1 MIEDDHYDIL
11 HEQMK
16 ENCKDCVHF
25 YICYYKKC
33 GECGKHLHDNG
44 KEVRQ

>member
-1 MIEDDHYDIL
+1 MTT
-11 HEQMK
+11 
-16 ENCKDCVHF
+16 ENCKDCVHV

>member
-1 MIEDDHYDIL
+1 MTT
-11 HEQMK
+11 
-16 ENCKDCVHF
+16 ENCKDCMHF
-25 YICYYKKC
+25 YICYYKNC

>member
-25 YICYYKKC
+25 YIWYYKKC
-33 GECGKHLHDNG
+33 GECGKHLHDKG
-44 KEVRQ
+44 REVKQ